1 MNWTLIVTLL
11 FVLLF
16 ARIFWAHVKANNA
29 QTEAFKNLP
38 PKDKLAVLKEC
49 LLNNPTEGN
58 LQNLANFLKETG
70 SDLDV
75 QSYKPLMERQ
85 LALADRKES
94 LAEWDKL
101 YVEQSEWVDQI
112 CPLEFV
118 EAESA
123 KDAGDTETYIVRSLE
138 GISRLYS
145 DQTIEAALESLKPD
159 YPKAGSLLLSY
170 QELVKSCQESR
181 ADDKSLEALR
191 KKRDAWID
199 DLLTIQKTTD

>member
-29 QTEAFKNLP
+29 NTQAFKKLA

-49 LLNNPTEGN
+49 LLNNPTETN
-58 LQNLANFLKETG
+58 LQNLAVFLKEIE
-70 SDLDV
+70 SDLDI

-85 LALADRKES
+85 LALADKKES

-101 YVEQSEWVDQI
+101 YVEQSDWVDQI
-112 CPLEFV
+112 EPLEFA
-118 EAESA
+118 EAIAA
-123 KDAGDTETYIVRSLE
+123 KGSGDIETYVTRPLE

-145 DQTIEAALESLKPD
+145 DAAIESALKQLEPD
-159 YPKAGSLLLSY
+159 YPKAKDLLLSY
-170 QELVKSCQESR
+170 LQLVETCAESG
-181 ADDKSLEALR
+181 ADDKSLEKLR
-191 KKRDAWID
+191 KQRDAWVE
-199 DLLTIQKTTD
+199 DLLTIEKAG